1 MSRKRIIWIAVF
13 IAVIIWIS
21 RRSSRYEKNHWLG
34 SWVDCDIWVWD
45 SLHWKVVAEWNDMIY
60 IEWLWTCLMYCLD
73 NPYWVEYTQE
83 EIEEMNITRYY
94 WEQYTTDEVKYKS
107 ECYRK
112 DNKMDKM
119 KAIIT
124 RYWWNT
130 KEE

>member
-1 MSRKRIIWIAVF
+1 
-13 IAVIIWIS
+13 
-21 RRSSRYEKNHWLG
+21 
-34 SWVDCDIWVWD
+34 
-45 SLHWKVVAEWNDMIY
+45 MIY
-60 IEWLWTCLMYCLD
+60 VEWLWTCLMYCLD
-73 NPYWVEYTQE
+73 NPYWIEYTQE

-94 WEQYTTDEVKYKS
+94 WEQYTTDDVKYKS

-119 KAIIT
+119 KAIVT